1 MSSTGGIGR
10 SWSWAALAAAIVL
23 WASAVP
29 AFGLSAVLSPVGA
42 LLTFVAWRRSPHDA
56 LFWVGVLLNAILVLT
71 LLVLLVGLAT
81 GETAID
87 EATR

>member
-1 MSSTGGIGR
+1 LSSTGGIGR

-29 AFGLSAVLSPVGA
+29 TFGLSAVLSPVGA
-42 LLTFVAWRRSPHDA
+42 MLVFVAWRRSPHDA

-71 LLVLLVGLAT
+71 LLGLLVALAT
-81 GETAID
+81 GDATID
-87 EATR
+87 EAAR